1 MSNLKD
7 RNERKCRLCLVDSDA
22 EKMQDLFSKSEFPD
36 SQDMVDD
43 SIPQGDDF
51 SKLPLFAK
59 VEYCC
64 GVKLLPKPQMPT
76 KICIKCINIIN
87 MWSNFRQMCCNSQ
100 AFLASQIHVV
110 SEEDVVASN
119 IKNLQKMRSELL
131 KKTTEKQQEQQQEKL
146 QPIGK
151 SEQLVSIN
159 STDSHI
165 EIDYIVEEADDVV
178 DDDHRDEDYV
188 YTEYDNEAC
197 SDNDTDTND
206 SNTDI
211 KSFDLTK
218 LQESDF
224 AEILSADDFAE
235 AFDYLNADNDEELER
250 IIDHC
255 ANKNVAL
262 QTLRRKAVASNM
274 REKSAALKNNS
285 KRKPKE
291 KVDAAAKKLMKPSM
305 FMCNICGNVYSKKPL
320 FQYHMRM
327 HSDVK
332 PYQCEICSKSYRIM
346 SDLRNHMYRHTGE
359 RPFKCKFCDRHF
371 MDRSSRHRHERVH
384 TNSRP
389 YTCSVCNKS
398 FTYSAILKNHMKLHT
413 GEKDYICA
421 VCNKSFTLA
430 HQLKAHM
437 LTLTHRQK
445 EAAFEAE
452 GYKVIFEAVE
462 MTKAAKN

>member
-1 MSNLKD
+1 MANLKE
-7 RNERKCRLCLVDSDA
+7 RNERKCRLCLVDTEI
-22 EKMQDLFSKSEFPD
+22 EKMHDLFSKTESPD
-36 SQDMVDD
+36 MKNNDD
-43 SIPQGDDF
+43 SVPQGDEF
-51 SKLPLFAK
+51 TKLPLFAK

-76 KICIKCINIIN
+76 KICIKCLNIIN
-87 MWSNFRQMCCNSQ
+87 MWSNFRQMCRNSQ
-100 AFLASQIHVV
+100 AFLASQMHVV
-110 SEEDVVASN
+110 LEEDVVASN
-119 IKNLQKMRSELL
+119 IKNLQKMRTELL
-131 KKTTEKQQEQQQEKL
+131 KKTTEKQPQF
-146 QPIGK
+146 K
-151 SEQLVSIN
+151 SVNKKQDKNAEIMTIQS
-159 STDSHI
+159 SDSQVD
-165 EIDYIVEEADDVV
+165 IDYIVEEV
-178 DDDHRDEDYV
+178 DDDDDDGHFEV
-188 YTEYDNEAC
+188 HNEPC
-197 SDNDTDTND
+197 SDD
-206 SNTDI
+206 SGDASNIETKNFDI
-211 KSFDLTK
+211 SK
-218 LQESDF
+218 LDQSDIS
-224 AEILSADDFAE
+224 EILSADDYAE
-235 AFDYLNADNDEELER
+235 AFDYLNADNDDELEKV
-250 IIDHC
+250 IEHC
-255 ANKNVAL
+255 ATKNVAL

-274 REKSAALKNNS
+274 KEKTSEQ
-285 KRKPKE
+285 KPKKPPKSTRKIDCE
-291 KVDAAAKKLMKPSM
+291 TKKLMKPSM

-389 YTCSVCNKS
+389 YTCNVCNKS

-462 MTKAAKN
+462 MTKTTKN

>member
-1 MSNLKD
+1 MSNKT
-7 RNERKCRLCLVDSDA
+7 NHKCRLCLVDSEPD
-22 EKMQDLFSKSEFPD
+22 KMQDLFAKVGSKSQNKTIEDIRTDDEF
-36 SQDMVDD
+36 SQ
-43 SIPQGDDF
+43 
-51 SKLPLFAK
+51 LPLLDK

-76 KICIKCINIIN
+76 KICTKCLNIVN
-87 MWSNFRQMCCNSQ
+87 MWSNFRQMCRNSQ
-100 AFLASQIHVV
+100 AFLASQIHLAIEEEVV
-110 SEEDVVASN
+110 VGS
-119 IKNLQKMRSELL
+119 IKNLQKVRNELL
-131 KKTTEKQQEQQQEKL
+131 KKTEAQQQHKREQQ
-146 QPIGK
+146 IA
-151 SEQLVSIN
+151 SHTN
-159 STDSHI
+159 STTPAADPDLD
-165 EIDYIVEEADDVV
+165 IDYLVEEHYDLSKLNQIDFSEIFTP
-178 DDDHRDEDYV
+178 ED
-188 YTEYDNEAC
+188 C
-197 SDNDTDTND
+197 
-206 SNTDI
+206 
-211 KSFDLTK
+211 
-218 LQESDF
+218 
-224 AEILSADDFAE
+224 AE
-235 AFDYLNADNDEELER
+235 AYDYLNAGNDDELEK
-250 IIDHC
+250 IIEHC
-255 ANKNVAL
+255 ATKNVAL
-262 QTLRRKAVASNM
+262 QTLRRKAIISRT
-274 REKSAALKNNS
+274 REQICTKKSPKYKKKPAA
-285 KRKPKE
+285 
-291 KVDAAAKKLMKPSM
+291 DKLPKPSM

-332 PYQCEICSKSYRIM
+332 PYQCEICNKSYRIM

-389 YTCSVCNKS
+389 YTCNVCSKS

-445 EAAFEAE
+445 EAAFEAQ

-462 MTKAAKN
+462 MTKTTKN